1 MIDNIDLHI
10 LNIIQND
17 GKISNAKLARQLQM
31 APSGVLERVRKLEKK
46 GILEGYEVRLNPAKL
61 GLTVTAFI
69 HILTSDSV
77 GSTKIGEQ
85 LAEFPEIQEV
95 HWIAGDYNYLVKTK
109 LKDASELRALLK
121 KCGQIEGLSDTR
133 TTLVLETVKE
143 SQTIPVEQL
152 TRHLSGG
159 GG

>member
-1 MIDNIDLHI
+1 MIDGIDLHI

-69 HILTSDSV
+69 RTWFHVLLSV
-77 GSTKIGEQ
+77 DQLRCADVIRFSSETLAWIQIGWVPRC
-85 LAEFPEIQEV
+85 AT
-95 HWIAGDYNYLVKTK
+95 GLVWSCMIGT
-109 LKDASELRALLK
+109 AWS
-121 KCGQIEGLSDTR
+121 IS
-133 TTLVLETVKE
+133 
-143 SQTIPVEQL
+143 
-152 TRHLSGG
+152 
-159 GG
+159 